1 MFSIASLLGNHPP
14 LLLTLG
20 YTQGV
25 QVWMIPYNGEAQEVF
40 SLKHGQVKCLRLLPT
55 PEASDH
61 PDNFAHCRPLVVTVD
76 SAGPGPPFSAASFT
90 SLKTGEVVHNIKF
103 NSEIEGVMANRRVV
117 VVSFVEKLAAFDAC
131 DLTAKFTVTTCY
143 PSPGVDK
150 NPIALGSR
158 WLAFA
163 DQRFV
168 GIHRYL
174 VHTLLKQHFL
184 LF

>member
-1 MFSIASLLGNHPP
+1 
-14 LLLTLG
+14 
-20 YTQGV
+20 
-25 QVWMIPYNGEAQEVF
+25 MIPYNGEAQEVF

-76 SAGPGPPFSAASFT
+76 SAGPGPAFSAASFT

-103 NSEIEGVMANRRVV
+103 NSEIEGEMANRRVV

-168 GIHRYL
+168 GIHRCSL
-174 VHTLLKQHFL
+174 AHTLLKHF
-184 LF
+184 FK